1 MSNDVRKTLQL
12 ISDMRIMPLQ
22 QAGVLEMFPD
32 GDLTFELGK
41 DLYSYEFLMD
51 DSVEAIFTK
60 YFRIHDHLSPELNSH
75 VFYNIG

>member
-22 QAGVLEMFPD
+22 QAGVLDMFPE

-41 DLYSYEFLMD
+41 DLYSYDF
-51 DSVEAIFTK
+51 
-60 YFRIHDHLSPELNSH
+60 
-75 VFYNIG
+75 